1 MTRILFVCTANICRS
16 PMAEAVTRELARR
29 AGLTDRA
36 LVLDSAG
43 THAQTVGPGIDP
55 RAQAAL
61 ERRGYRTARRRPRA
75 LRDRDVAEFD
85 LLLAMGHDHRDALR
99 RLAGGAGE
107 AKTRLFLDLVP
118 SLSGQ
123 DIPDPYFSNA
133 QGFERVLDLCEAGAR
148 ALLDSLQAPQ

>member
-16 PMAEAVTRELARR
+16 PMAEAVTRELARQ
-29 AGLTDRA
+29 AGWSDRG
-36 LVLDSAG
+36 LLLDSAG
-43 THAQTVGPGIDP
+43 THAQPRGAGIDA

-61 ERRGYRTARRRPRA
+61 QRRGYRAARGRPRL

-85 LLLAMGHDHRDALR
+85 LLLAMAHDHLDTLR

-107 AKTRLFLDLVP
+107 AKARLFLDLVP

-148 ALLDSLQAPQ
+148 ALLASLPPPR